1 MASYNVFL
9 KRSAAKELE
18 AIPRAA
24 DRRRVVD
31 RIRRLSE
38 DPRPVES
45 EKLAGREDRLRIRQ
59 GDYRIVYA
67 VHDRDRTVI
76 VIKIAHRKDV
86 YR

>member
-1 MASYNVFL
+1 VASYSVFL

-31 RIRRLSE
+31 RIGRLSE

-45 EKLAGREDRLRIRQ
+45 EKLAGREDQLRIRQ
-59 GDYRIVYA
+59 GDYRIVYG

-76 VIKIAHRKDV
+76 VIKIGHRKDV

>member
-1 MASYNVFL
+1 MASYSVFL
-9 KRSAAKELE
+9 KRSAANELE

-24 DRRRVVD
+24 DRRRVVE

-59 GDYRIVYA
+59 GDYRVVYA
-67 VHDRDRTVI
+67 VHDRYRTVT
-76 VIKIAHRKDV
+76 VLKIGQRKDV